1 MDDTTLLPPRAPAT
15 GAERPRPRRRRAVA
29 VVGGLAALVVVAAAA
44 TAGLAGGTVPLPGP
58 TAPSEPTTADGRIP
72 DGETVSPFDDSLP
85 AIAGLDPALLAALRE
100 AATAV
105 GVDGRTLHVTS
116 GWRSAAYQRWLQDDA
131 LRTFGSADE
140 ASRWVA
146 SPEDSAHV
154 TGDAVDVGP
163 YATAEWLSRHGAQ
176 FGLCQVYA
184 NEVWHLELRPDAA
197 DEGCPPM
204 SADAA
209 G

>member
-1 MDDTTLLPPRAPAT
+1 M
-15 GAERPRPRRRRAVA
+15 
-29 VVGGLAALVVVAAAA
+29 
-44 TAGLAGGTVPLPGP
+44 
-58 TAPSEPTTADGRIP
+58 
-72 DGETVSPFDDSLP
+72 
-85 AIAGLDPALLAALRE
+85 
-100 AATAV
+100 
-105 GVDGRTLHVTS
+105 
-116 GWRSAAYQRWLQDDA
+116 
-131 LRTFGSADE
+131 
-140 ASRWVA
+140 A

-184 NEVWHLELRPDAA
+184 NEVWHLELHPDAP

>member
-1 MDDTTLLPPRAPAT
+1 MDDTTFLTPRSATAASPGPA
-15 GAERPRPRRRRAVA
+15 RRRRAVA
-29 VVGGLAALVVVAAAA
+29 VVAVLAALLAVAAGAA
-44 TAGLAGGTVPLPGP
+44 VGLTGGTVPLPGP
-58 TAPSEPTTADGRIP
+58 ATPTVPTAADGRIP
-72 DGETVSPFDDSLP
+72 DGETVLPFDDSVP
-85 AIAGLDPALLAALRE
+85 AIARLDPALLAALRE

-146 SPEDSAHV
+146 PPEDSAHV

-184 NEVWHLELRPDAA
+184 NEVWHLELYPDAP

>member
-1 MDDTTLLPPRAPAT
+1 MGDTTLLTPRSAT
-15 GAERPRPRRRRAVA
+15 GPDGPGRRRRRAVA
-29 VVGGLAALVVVAAAA
+29 VVAVLAALLAVAAGAA
-44 TAGLAGGTVPLPGP
+44 AGLAGGAAPALGP
-58 TAPSEPTTADGRIP
+58 VSRPSEPTTADGRIP
-72 DGETVSPFDDSLP
+72 DGETVSPFDDSVP

-116 GWRSAAYQRWLQDDA
+116 GWRSAAYQRWLQEDA

-184 NEVWHLELRPDAA
+184 NEVWHLELRPDAR
-197 DEGCPPM
+197 DDGCPPM
-204 SADAA
+204 LEDAT

>member
-1 MDDTTLLPPRAPAT
+1 MDDTTFLTPRSAT
-15 GAERPRPRRRRAVA
+15 AADPGPGRRRRAVA
-29 VVGGLAALVVVAAAA
+29 VVAVLAALLAVAAGAA
-44 TAGLAGGTVPLPGP
+44 VGLTGGTAPLPGP
-58 TAPSEPTTADGRIP
+58 AAPTVPTEADGRVP
-72 DGETVSPFDDSLP
+72 EGETVSPFDDSVP
-85 AIAGLDPALLAALRE
+85 AVARLDPALLAALRE

-184 NEVWHLELRPDAA
+184 NEVWHLELHPDAP